1 MIANGADRRPF
12 CTEEIRHRQIRLAER
27 LAEHGLGGVVA
38 SSYPAS
44 YYLSGAPIHQFGRPA
59 ATVLTATGETVLIT
73 SVIEQAH
80 VEVQATVDRVRY
92 YYDLG
97 VEATSDHPVSPADSF
112 TLLLSQEITAL
123 GLGTDR
129 VGFEETSLPA
139 EMLSRWQAASPTV
152 AFQPVSRLLAEQR
165 SVLSPTELALVRAA
179 DSVADSG
186 QAALLEA
193 LAAGATAREADMLAR
208 TRMLD
213 ALGADLPAAPFAL
226 RIGTGLG
233 DATRGAGH
241 SEWTLW
247 GGDERPRPGQ
257 VVVTGIDVLL
267 WGYAGNVERTV
278 AVEPVTDRVLRD
290 FRTMVEACRAGT
302 AAVRV
307 GSTLGDIDRACKA
320 VLTAAGYETRSG
332 SGLGRGIIS
341 WEGNARDPLMD
352 VRLYSDLPIKAGMA
366 LSVEP
371 DLLTA
376 DGTYRHC
383 NTVIATETGPVVNS
397 RIGWDLIVID
407 PGSSQR
413 PGP

>member
-1 MIANGADRRPF
+1 VTANGAGQRPF
-12 CTEEIRHRQIRLAER
+12 FPEEVRQRQVRLAER
-27 LAEHGLGGVVA
+27 LAEHGLAGVVA
-38 SSYPAS
+38 SSYPAL
-44 YYLSGAPIHQFGRPA
+44 YYLSGVPIHQFGRPA

-73 SVIEQAH
+73 SVIEQGH
-80 VEVQATVDRVRY
+80 VEVQATVDRVCY

-97 VEATSDHPVSPADSF
+97 VEATSDHPESPADSL
-112 TLLLSQEITAL
+112 TRLLSQEITAL
-123 GLGTDR
+123 GLGTDQ
-129 VGFEETSLPA
+129 VGFEEASLPV
-139 EMLSRWQAASPTV
+139 EMLGRWQAASPTV
-152 AFQPVSRLLAEQR
+152 AFRPVSRILAEQR
-165 SVLSPTELALVRAA
+165 SVLSPAELALVRAA

-213 ALGADLPAAPFAL
+213 ALGADRPATPFAL

-247 GGDERPRPGQ
+247 SGDERPRPGE
-257 VVVTGIDVLL
+257 VVVTGTDVLL

-278 AVEPVTDRVLRD
+278 AVEPVTDRVLGD

-307 GSTLGDIDRACKA
+307 GNTLGDVDRACKA

-332 SGLGRGIIS
+332 SGLGRGIVS

-352 VRLYSDLPIKAGMA
+352 VRLYSDLPIQAGMA
-366 LSVEP
+366 ISVEP

-383 NTVIATETGPVVNS
+383 NTVIATDSGPVVDS
-397 RIGWDLIVID
+397 RLDWDLIVID
-407 PGSSQR
+407 PYSSQR
-413 PGP
+413 RVP